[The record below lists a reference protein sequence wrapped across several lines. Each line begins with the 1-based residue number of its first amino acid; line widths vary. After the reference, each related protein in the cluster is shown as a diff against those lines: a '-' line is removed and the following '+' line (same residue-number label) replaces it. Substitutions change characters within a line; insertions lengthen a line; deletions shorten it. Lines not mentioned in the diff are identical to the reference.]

1 MTGGMPENK
10 SGKPRRGVARVNTV
24 GLSMPNRK
32 KLAVLATISALTLA
46 MATTLTAFFATA
58 YPRAARDPGVGGSA
72 GGPATPPAPAG
83 PVVTAAQEPS
93 SPAESSPPASSP
105 TPAPSSN
112 TPSVKSSVLPARA
125 TIAIS
130 GTGRDL
136 ERTIRVRVTRQPPPG
151 RRLRLVAQ
159 FPAKAGPP
167 LQSPWARLSA
177 NKSSYSLH
185 RSFKDLDADT
195 KRSLFIVDTDADA
208 DRLALDYLKQG
219 DKFKGLPAGA
229 LQVSNSVDATRLR

>member
-10 SGKPRRGVARVNTV
+10 SSKPRRGVARANTA
-24 GLSMPNRK
+24 GFSMPSRK
-32 KLAVLATISALTLA
+32 KLAVLSTISALTLA
-46 MATTLTAFFATA
+46 MAATLTAFFLTA
-58 YPRAARDPGVGGSA
+58 YPGAARDPGVGGSA

-83 PVVTAAQEPS
+83 PIITPTQAPS
-93 SPAESSPPASSP
+93 PPAESSPPASFP

-112 TPSVKSSVLPARA
+112 TPTIKSSVLPARA

-130 GTGRDL
+130 GTGADL

-151 RRLRLVAQ
+151 HRLWLVAQ
-159 FPAKAGPP
+159 FPDKKGPP

-177 NKSSYSLH
+177 NKSGYSLH

-208 DRLALDYLKQG
+208 DRLTLDYLKQG
-219 DKFKGLPAGA
+219 EKFKGLPSGA
-229 LQVSNSVDATRLR
+229 LQVSNSVDATRLS